1 MPRPKMVLLQAYI
14 TAPQSNALKIYGE
27 ETGLPQAEI
36 LRRAVTYFL
45 EAEQRKHDKRLITS
59 EQHSQLAILEAR
71 SKLPAAQH
79 VQRAVGSYL
88 KRLLR

>member
-14 TAPQSNALKIYGE
+14 AAPQSESLKKYGE

-45 EAEQRKHDKRLITS
+45 EAEQRKQDRRLITA
-59 EQHSQLAILEAR
+59 EQHNQLALLEAR
-71 SKLPAAQH
+71 SKLPTAQH

-88 KRLLR
+88 KRLL

>member
-1 MPRPKMVLLQAYI
+1 MPRQKMVLLQAYV
-14 TAPQSNALKIYGE
+14 TAPQSDALKTYGE

-45 EAEQRKHDKRLITS
+45 EAEQRKQDRRLITS
-59 EQHSQLAILEAR
+59 EQHTQLATLEAR

-79 VQRAVGSYL
+79 VQRAVGAYL
-88 KRLLR
+88 RRILQ